1 MIKNIKK
8 FISNLLNSLNGLRI
22 SLNEHSF
29 ISEIILG
36 ILLIPVLILV
46 EIDSFVRLLII
57 TTYFLLLA
65 FELINTSIEK
75 LCNKITREIDN
86 EIKEIKDLSSASVFI
101 ILVILVVLILFT
113 FIKSILIKFTSL
125 NLCFLS
131 NIKSL
136 IKKLLLFS

>member
-29 ISEIILG
+29 ISEIILW

-75 LCNKITREIDN
+75 LSDKINKNYDLD
-86 EIKEIKDLSSASVFI
+86 IKNIKDISSAAVFI
-101 ILVILVVLILFT
+101 ILTLLIALIVYSI
-113 FIKSILIKFTSL
+113 FI
-125 NLCFLS
+125 S
-131 NIKSL
+131 N
-136 IKKLLLFS
+136 